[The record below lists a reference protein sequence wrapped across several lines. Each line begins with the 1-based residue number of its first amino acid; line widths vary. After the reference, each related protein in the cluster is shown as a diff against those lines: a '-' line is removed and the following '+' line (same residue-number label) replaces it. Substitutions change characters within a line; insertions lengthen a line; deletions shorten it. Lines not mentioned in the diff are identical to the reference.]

1 MARTNEQ
8 PLKAVIEELLETYK
22 LADKL
27 KEVDIVQSWNKIM
40 GNLIARHTTNLYI
53 SNKVLFVSLDSDAL
67 RQELGYAKKKI
78 IHMLTKA
85 YNKPVI
91 TDIVFK

>member
-27 KEVDIVQSWNKIM
+27 KEVDIIQSWNKIM
-40 GNLIARHTTNLYI
+40 GNIIARHTTNLYI
-53 SNKVLFVSLDSDAL
+53 SNKVLYVSLDSDAL
-67 RQELGYAKKKI
+67 RQELSYAKKKI
-78 IHMLTKA
+78 ITMLTKE
-85 YNKPVI
+85 YKKPVI